1 MPVLSLKEFN
11 VGSSVANSLEH
22 MNAEEVGDWLT
33 EHGFSEDMVAFE
45 GQCSKKLMTL
55 ESES

>member
-11 VGSSVANSLEH
+11 VGSSMANSLEH

-33 EHGFSEDMVAFE
+33 EHGFSEDIVVAFE
-45 GQCSKKLMTL
+45 GQCSKKVND
-55 ESES
+55 S